1 MAKAEEKNVSEES
14 VVETPEGTDMGNEAQ
29 QPESIS
35 LQDLQTLLQIVDL
48 SSQRG
53 AFRGAELTQVGVIF
67 DKLNT
72 FLTYVAEQQASAAE
86 AAEGEG
92 STEEETADTGE

>member
-1 MAKAEEKNVSEES
+1 MAKAEKEIVNEES
-14 VVETPEGTDMGNEAQ
+14 VVETPEGVGTDGLE

-72 FLTYVAEQQASAAE
+72 FLTYVAEQQA
-86 AAEGEG
+86 AAEGEEGAEG
-92 STEEETADTGE
+92 SEDEAPATGE

>member
-1 MAKAEEKNVSEES
+1 MAKEEVKAPEDS
-14 VVETPEGTDMGNEAQ
+14 VVEAPETEGADGELQ

-53 AFRGAELTQVGVIF
+53 AFRGAELTQVGAIF

-72 FLTYVAEQQASAAE
+72 FLTYVAEQQAAQ
-86 AAEGEG
+86 
-92 STEEETADTGE
+92 EETAAGDEGEEDAPKSGEE